1 MFDSDLL
8 VVWMPSRVHPRTVLD
23 QAHKFDLSISV
34 GCGEPEARARWL
46 GQPGLVFSVVGWQGT
61 WAADRLTPPDTVR
74 AFLAT
79 VAEAEPQGFEIAFW
93 RAPPALDTR
102 QTLLGLRHADYR
114 GGVALH
120 ILPE

>member
-23 QAHKFDLSISV
+23 QAHKFGLSISE

-46 GQPGLVFSVVGWQGT
+46 SLPGLVFSVVGWQGE
-61 WAADRLTPPDTVR
+61 WRQDRVNPPEDVR

-93 RAPPALDTR
+93 REPATLETCT
-102 QTLLGLRHADYR
+102 TLLGLRHADFK
-114 GGVALH
+114 GGISIRV
-120 ILPE
+120 LPE